1 GPDAVILPST
11 SIGSNVTVEPFTRI
25 SNSILMNN
33 ARVSSMSHLTSTIIG
48 EGVSI
53 GPAFIAEADN
63 TKVEV
68 ENRLMRASLG
78 AVIGD
83 NTEIAG
89 RVLVKPGRV
98 IGVRCKIGS
107 GTVVWTNVGDN
118 TRVL

>member
-1 GPDAVILPST
+1 
-11 SIGSNVTVEPFTRI
+11 
-25 SNSILMNN
+25 
-33 ARVSSMSHLTSTIIG
+33 VSSMSHLMSTIIG

-68 ENRLMRASLG
+68 ENKLMRANIG
-78 AVIGD
+78 AIVGD

-89 RVLVKPGRV
+89 RVLVKPGRI

-107 GTVVWTNVGDN
+107 GTIIWANVGDN